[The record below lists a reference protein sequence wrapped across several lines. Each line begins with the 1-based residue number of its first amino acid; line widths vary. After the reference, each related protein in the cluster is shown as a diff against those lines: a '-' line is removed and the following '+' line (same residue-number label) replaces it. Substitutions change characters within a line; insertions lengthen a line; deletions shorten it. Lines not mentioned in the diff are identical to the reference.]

1 MAALVIALLLAATP
15 EASAEAG
22 ARWRS
27 AEELP
32 GYPYRDEPDPW
43 AWRRMAREIGTAA
56 LMDFG
61 EHRRGM
67 RPLVNF
73 YIVGDGCRDPDALK
87 VYRKYVEDAIAYLA
101 AHRDWFVENYPQF
114 SYLKKLKFQL
124 SNGTVE
130 RALNIPVEIAE
141 GCYSDRASTA
151 RQLVRVRLTSPGP
164 AFHEFTHAIG
174 ADEICLGGFPE
185 RCESPYYNFYTLWG
199 WIGDIGMNTI
209 TWYALALSWS
219 WLYFYDEHPGTA
231 SDDYASK
238 LPSKPKYTALYT
250 NKFYTEIFGTEVE
263 LYNYVVTLQDMLE
276 SGVTPRPAHN
286 IAELRLGGG
295 AVIPTL
301 SLWPEEW
308 MRGHPVLDYVDDS
321 VDIVDGEIAWSLV
334 HQGQVGLALPRG
346 FAVGYESFSPWNP
359 LYNHYLNVEVGSV
372 RLNSLELLDI
382 FTTLTIWRQPWTD
395 AKSLQ
400 YLFFPDQRPD
410 LYFCGYAYR
419 WRGRSDE
426 KVLFTELVGNESFRP
441 SLRPG
446 ERITYQIS
454 CYYQWGPYVYRAPR
468 FYFGEPLISTAR
480 DTSGREYY
488 RGIYVILGVP
498 ASEKIIQDS
507 PGTRR
512 VFSGVWLVNGTEWP
526 GPYLD
531 LDILGWRIEGE
542 PPERPPSVRGSDWI
556 FPSLTLYG
564 PGRQPIYLD
573 GFTRRYG
580 GFERV
585 PWMLG
590 VTFLK
595 LRHNT
600 TAEPLYY
607 REHLINI
614 TVPEGFRI
622 VDGDPPG
629 WYREG
634 SKIRLPRLGNLTVS
648 EGTMLVHEGWRSSS
662 GALYRPGEELVVA
675 GPVSLEP
682 VLARYH
688 RVSVRGPPEGVRV
701 AGEGWYREGSRATLR
716 LLENVTYVGERT
728 RIVVHGF
735 RAGGEVLREVSVRV
749 DAPVEVEAVWERQHL
764 LAVRSRF
771 YSWSFENPWYSE
783 NKTYMIFLPGD
794 LMDLGNGTMVEV
806 KGVEVVSGGER
817 FLGGRLELQS
827 INVTVGGAHYLV
839 LWNVTF
845 TVRGPPEMRVYWAV
859 RHAVEVSTPPGLA
872 SIEGLQA
879 VSPPA
884 TIYAGE
890 GEELAVDLKPEE
902 AVGETR
908 YVLRDVLVGNRSLGP
923 LTRVAINV
931 TAPTRVVAV
940 YRVQLLVWPRLA
952 GPDGSVAEPDLVVL
966 RSRLGEASSTKG
978 SALWLDSYV
987 TGEGPVE
994 WRLVRAVYRGVNVT
1008 VDQALRPE
1016 EPGALYIS
1024 APIASLRVSVRDV
1037 LGMPVPMARVS
1048 CDCPGGS
1055 LSATAG
1061 TAGVADLGV
1070 VPHGK
1075 ATISALLL
1083 FGAEREVSIPEER
1096 AELVLPISPYTLAV
1110 AAAFAPPIYAVVRRW
1125 RRGPSQPP

>member
-1 MAALVIALLLAATP
+1 MRHSYVLLAALVIALLLATTP

-22 ARWRS
+22 TRWRS

-56 LMDFG
+56 TMHFG
-61 EHRRGM
+61 EQWRGM

-101 AHRDWFVENYPQF
+101 AYRDWFVQNYPQF

-130 RALNIPVEIAE
+130 MALNIPVEIGE
-141 GCYSDRASTA
+141 GCYSSRGSAAQVLSW
-151 RQLVRVRLTSPGP
+151 VWLTMPDVT
-164 AFHEFTHAIG
+164 FHEFTHAVG
-174 ADEICLGGFPE
+174 AAEICLGGLPE

-199 WIGDIGMNTI
+199 WIGDIGANTL

-231 SDDYASK
+231 EDYASK
-238 LPSKPKYTALYT
+238 LPSKPKYTTLYRF
-250 NKFYTEIFGTEVE
+250 KLPEEEI
-263 LYNYVVTLQDMLE
+263 YRYIATLEDMLE
-276 SGVTPRPAHN
+276 SGVTPRPARN
-286 IAELRLGGG
+286 VAELRLGGG

-308 MRGHPVLDYVDDS
+308 MVGHRVLDYVTDPNIPEYWNMTS
-321 VDIVDGEIAWSLV
+321 G
-334 HQGQVGLALPRG
+334 VGLALSAG
-346 FAVGYESFSPWNP
+346 LAVGYTSFEDLGSPSTSFRSLNP
-359 LYNHYLNVEVGSV
+359 QLNWI
-372 RLNSLELLDI
+372 ELIDL
-382 FTTLTIWRQPWTD
+382 FNTLTIWEQPWAG

-400 YLFFPDQRPD
+400 YLFFPDLRPD

-419 WRGRSDE
+419 WRDGSDE

-446 ERITYQIS
+446 ERMTYEIN
-454 CYYQWGPYVYRAPR
+454 CYYQWGPYVYRAPH
-468 FYFGEPLISTAR
+468 FYFEEESVPTTR
-480 DTSGREYY
+480 DVSGREYY

-498 ASEKIIQDS
+498 ASERVVQDS

-531 LDILGWRIEGE
+531 LDILGWKIQGE
-542 PPERPPSVRGSDWI
+542 PPERPSRVRGEWNPP
-556 FPSLTLYG
+556 FTLYG

-716 LLENVTYVGERT
+716 LLENVTYAGERT

-859 RHAVEVSTPPGLA
+859 RHAVEVSAPPGLA

-908 YVLRDVLVGNRSLGP
+908 YVLRDVLMGNRSLGP

-1048 CDCPGGS
+1048 CDCPGGY
-1055 LSATAG
+1055 LSAVAG

-1083 FGAEREVSIPEER
+1083 FGAEREVSIPEDR

-1110 AAAFAPPIYAVVRRW
+1110 AAAFAPPIYVVVRRW

>member
-1 MAALVIALLLAATP
+1 MRASYVLLAALVIALLLAATP

-22 ARWRS
+22 TRWRS

-32 GYPYRDEPDPW
+32 GYPFQEDPW
-43 AWRRMAREIGTAA
+43 AWRSMVREVSTRSV
-56 LMDFG
+56 MYFG
-61 EHRRGM
+61 EQWKGT

-73 YIVGDGCRDPDALK
+73 YIRGDGCKDPDALK
-87 VYRKYVEDAIAYLA
+87 VYRMYMVEAIDELA
-101 AHRDWFVENYPQF
+101 AYRDWFVENYPQF

-130 RALNIPVEIAE
+130 KAFNIPVEIAE
-141 GCYSDRASTA
+141 GCYAPGPTRGLAGLLGSVWLA
-151 RQLVRVRLTSPGP
+151 SPGP
-164 AFHEFTHAIG
+164 AFHEFTHALG
-174 ADEICLGGFPE
+174 ADEIEGPGG
-185 RCESPYYNFYTLWG
+185 PYYSFHTLWG
-199 WIGDIGMNTI
+199 PTGGIGMNTI

-219 WLYFYDEHPGTA
+219 WLYFYDEHPGVA
-231 SDDYASK
+231 EDYASK
-238 LPSKPKYTALYT
+238 LPSKPKYTLT
-250 NKFYTEIFGTEVE
+250 LNSLNKFAVATYQ
-263 LYNYVVTLQDMLE
+263 VTLEDMFE
-276 SGVTPRPAHN
+276 SGVMPRPARN
-286 IAELRLGGG
+286 VAELRLGGG
-295 AVIPTL
+295 AVIPML

-308 MRGHPVLDYVDDS
+308 MIGHDIFDYVASPDPPNYWIMTSGTGLAISKGLATQYSSFTDWVRQS
-321 VDIVDGEIAWSLV
+321 LVYQNWVQTVDIFDT
-334 HQGQVGLALPRG
+334 
-346 FAVGYESFSPWNP
+346 
-359 LYNHYLNVEVGSV
+359 
-372 RLNSLELLDI
+372 LLI
-382 FTTLTIWRQPWTD
+382 LRQPWSNT
-395 AKSLQ
+395 KSLQ
-400 YLFFPDQRPD
+400 YLLFPDLRPD
-410 LYFCGYAYR
+410 LHFCGYIYR
-419 WRGRSDE
+419 WRGQRDE
-426 KVLFTELVGNESFRP
+426 KVLFIYLFGNESFRP

-468 FYFGEPLISTAR
+468 FYFGEALFPTTR

-498 ASEKIIQDS
+498 ASERVVQDS

-531 LDILGWRIEGE
+531 LDILGWKIQGE

-564 PGRQPIYLD
+564 PGRQPMYLD
-573 GFTRRYG
+573 GFTRRYR
-580 GFERV
+580 GFDRV

-662 GALYRPGEELVVA
+662 GALYRPGEELVVE
-675 GPVSLEP
+675 GPLSLEP

-701 AGEGWYREGSRATLR
+701 AGEGWYREGSTATLR

-735 RAGGEVLREVSVRV
+735 RAGGEALREVSVRV

-771 YSWSFENPWYSE
+771 YNWSFENPWYSE

-794 LMDLGNGTMVEV
+794 LMNLGNGTMVEV

-817 FLGGRLELQS
+817 FLGERLELQS
-827 INVTVGGAHYLV
+827 INVTVGGAQYLV
-839 LWNVTF
+839 LWNITF

-859 RHAVEVSTPPGLA
+859 RHAVEVSAPPGLA
-872 SIEGLQA
+872 LIEGLQA

-923 LTRVAINV
+923 LTRIAINV

-978 SALWLDSYV
+978 SALWLDGYV

-1016 EPGALYIS
+1016 EPGPLYIS

-1048 CDCPGGS
+1048 CDCPGGY
-1055 LSATAG
+1055 LSAVAW

-1070 VPHGK
+1070 VPHGR

-1083 FGAEREVSIPEER
+1083 FGAEREVRIPEER

-1110 AAAFAPPIYAVVRRW
+1110 AAAFAPPIYVVVRRW